1 VTVARRAGKENQGT
15 GPASGPGD
23 EHDDLY
29 GEDSFPASD
38 PPSTWW
44 GESTAAPRSRGAM
57 LADDDTGRLRAA
69 AAELMRRGRAG
80 EGPTQTTMRYRQLEL
95 AELLV
100 VTADAVEAGHPLP
113 QEVVRHAANLARHIL
128 AYPTEPV
135 GAPHPTRPA
144 TAPSDLAAATR
155 GAPPARAYHD
165 RERELDL
172 LWWAAAN
179 YLTVAQIY
187 LQSNPLLREPLT
199 AENIKPRLL
208 GHWGTSPGLS
218 LIYTLLNRLI
228 RDADTDCIFIA
239 GPGHGGPALVANAYL
254 EGTYSEVYP
263 HIPFGVDGLAALV
276 RQFSTPGGIPSHVS
290 VQTPGSVHEGGEL
303 GYALA
308 HAAGA
313 AFDHPDLL
321 VACVVG
327 DGEAETGQLAGSWKI
342 PAFINARRDGA
353 VLPILHLNGYKIS
366 GATVLGRAED
376 SDVVGLL
383 AAQGWDPVIVAG
395 DDPATVCTDL
405 HRELVAAHTRI
416 RAIQQRARAAGA
428 APPAGSVRWSAIIL
442 RTPKSWT
449 GPDVVDGV
457 QIEGT
462 FRAHQVP
469 LSQVRENPEH
479 LHRLEQWLR
488 SYHPETLFDTDGRL
502 VPELAALAPGG
513 DKRMSASPYANGGRL
528 LRPLAIPALN
538 RYALQI
544 DAPGAVRYETTRPLG
559 ELLRDIYLA
568 TIREADGGGRF
579 RLFCPDE
586 MASNRLGAVFEAT
599 DRCLQAPV
607 LPTDDHL
614 SPDGRVMEVLSE
626 HLCQGWLE
634 GYLLSGRHGLYAT
647 YEAFAMISASM
658 LIQHT
663 KWLQHAADLPWR
675 APVASLNVLLTST
688 CWRNDHNGFSHQ
700 GPGLIDTAIPLAP
713 GVVRIWLPPD
723 ANTTLSIADHCLRS
737 RDHVNLIV
745 VDKQP
750 HLQYLTLDEAN
761 AHCAAGASVWDW
773 AGTEQDEPRREDPPD
788 VVLAAAGDVPTLE
801 ILAAARL
808 LREHVPYLR
817 VRVVNIVDLMGLL
830 PPADH
835 PHGFS
840 DAKFDEL
847 FTTDTDVVFAFHG
860 YPRAVHELLH
870 GRTNPGRFHV
880 RGFSEQGTT
889 TTPFDMV
896 VLNRMSRYHLVL
908 QALRR
913 SRRAPE
919 NGQELTTYCHAML
932 ERHHRYI
939 REHLRDMPEVDGWTW
954 TG

>member
-1 VTVARRAGKENQGT
+1 VTMT
-15 GPASGPGD
+15 
-23 EHDDLY
+23 
-29 GEDSFPASD
+29 
-38 PPSTWW
+38 
-44 GESTAAPRSRGAM
+44 
-57 LADDDTGRLRAA
+57 
-69 AAELMRRGRAG
+69 
-80 EGPTQTTMRYRQLEL
+80 
-95 AELLV
+95 
-100 VTADAVEAGHPLP
+100 
-113 QEVVRHAANLARHIL
+113 
-128 AYPTEPV
+128 PV
-135 GAPHPTRPA
+135 YT
-144 TAPSDLAAATR
+144 
-155 GAPPARAYHD
+155 D
-165 RERELDL
+165 RDRELDL
-172 LWWAAAN
+172 RWWAAAN

-187 LQSNPLLREPLT
+187 LKSNPLLREPLT
-199 AENIKPRLL
+199 VQDIKPRLL

-218 LIYTLLNRLI
+218 MVYTLLNRLI
-228 RDADTDCIFIA
+228 RDTGTDCIYVT
-239 GPGHGGPALVANAYL
+239 GPGHGGPALLANGYL

-263 HIPFGVDGLAALV
+263 QISTGLAGLVALV
-276 RQFSTPGGIPSHVS
+276 RQFSTPGGVPSHVS
-290 VQTPGSVHEGGEL
+290 VQTPGSIHEGGEL

-327 DGEAETGQLAGSWKI
+327 DGEAETGPLAGSWKI
-342 PAFINARRDGA
+342 PAFLNARRDGA
-353 VLPILHLNGYKIS
+353 VLPVLHLNGYKIS
-366 GATVLGRAED
+366 GPTVLGRAED
-376 SDVVGLL
+376 ADVDALL
-383 AAQGWDPVIVAG
+383 AAQGWDPVVVAG
-395 DDPATVCTDL
+395 DDPARVFDDL
-405 HRELVAAHTRI
+405 HRELAAAHARI
-416 RAIQQRARAAGA
+416 RTLQQQARTAGA
-428 APPAGSVRWSAIIL
+428 APPTGAARWPAIIL
-442 RTPKSWT
+442 RTPKGWT

-479 LHRLEQWLR
+479 LARLEQWLR
-488 SYHPETLFDTDGRL
+488 SYHPETLFDDDGRL
-502 VPELAALAPGG
+502 VPELAALAPAG

-528 LRPLAIPALN
+528 LRPLAIPALE

-544 DAPGAVRYETTRPLG
+544 DSPGVLAYETTRPLG
-559 ELLRDIYLA
+559 ELLRDIYTGTTRA
-568 TIREADGGGRF
+568 ADGGGDF

-586 MASNRLGAVFEAT
+586 TASNRLAAVFDVT

-607 LPTDDHL
+607 LPTDDHV

-663 KWLQHAADLPWR
+663 KWLQHAGDLPWR

-713 GVVRIWLPPD
+713 AVVRIWLPPD

-773 AGTEQDEPRREDPPD
+773 AGTETDTPGHRDEPDI
-788 VVLAAAGDVPTLE
+788 VLAAAGDVPTLE
-801 ILAAARL
+801 TLAAARL

-817 VRVVNIVDLMGLL
+817 VRVVNVVDLMGLL

-835 PHGFS
+835 PHGFT
-840 DAKFDEL
+840 DAKFDDL

-880 RGFSEQGTT
+880 RGFIEQGTT

-896 VLNRMSRYHLVL
+896 VINRMSRYHLVL

-913 SRRAPE
+913 SRRVPE
-919 NGQELTTYCHAML
+919 KGTELAEYCQSML
-932 ERHHRYI
+932 DRHHGYV
-939 REHLRDMPEVDGWTW
+939 REHLEDMPEVRDWTW
-954 TG
+954 SR